1 MKEMTHCSRQDL
13 QAMSCS
19 RQKPA
24 ETAGHSAGNLSLPYS
39 QVLRQM
45 RNQELMAATGRTRFG
60 Y

>member
-1 MKEMTHCSRQDL
+1 MKEMTHCSRQDI
-13 QAMSCS
+13 QAVNCN

-24 ETAGHSAGNLSLPYS
+24 ETAGHSTAGRGLPYS